1 MIKNI
6 NSSHSAMQENK
17 NKTFT
22 DKIRKSVFFG
32 LGSIKGRIILGI
44 VAIGVIFVA
53 FTVILVTRLS
63 GTLAAN
69 QELSAKYEPVRT
81 YTLAT
86 LQAFNQT
93 VSALQSNV
101 YPINKPEQKY
111 LYEATNKEIATLW
124 RGKTL
129 PYLDSLALLMANRT
143 EPDMIVVYKAIT
155 DRTEKLKTLIP
166 KAINLNAADNR
177 QYLYQKGI
185 QEVKVLEDDST
196 GKPKE
201 DNYTVTAD
209 KPVIAYNEDLA
220 FIISNDIVKIQNELD
235 DYGKQLIAFN
245 QRAISEV
252 TADISFQNII
262 FLVLSVFIF
271 VALITL
277 LIFAANFL
285 IRYVISDIE
294 KIAQQSEKFATG
306 DIPSSIYTQTKELN
320 TIAEHFGLLGRNL
333 NAIKKYA
340 LSVGE
345 GNFNAE
351 MRAFEGKGNFGQSV
365 TAMREG
371 LLKVSEQDRVRSWTN
386 IGLALF
392 GDILRRE
399 SSNIEKLSEELVAKL
414 VRYTEVNQSG
424 IFILSDTRNEMKEEF
439 MELSA
444 CYAYDKKK
452 FLERQIMK
460 GQSLVGRVWREG
472 KPIYLTEIPKDYIEI
487 RTGLGGANPRFLFI
501 VPLKLNEEVQ
511 GVLELASFSAIEP
524 YKRDFILQVADNIA
538 ATFASIKINRRTQLL
553 LDESRSTTA
562 IMREQEEESRQNMEE
577 LQATQEEMQRS
588 QRETAEKEGNMKA
601 LLDNASDAIMAF
613 NQQNQIL
620 VINNAMKRLFESIGV
635 YLDIGKTIED
645 AFPGRTFS
653 EMESEFKRAFAGERF
668 DSYAE
673 VSVKGEQF
681 YYKVLYNPIYNERQ
695 RVIGASVFIT
705 NVTQQHTT
713 EVAIKIKEANLNSLI
728 NNTEDSIVAIDK
740 NYRLTVFNDVYKK
753 RRKEFNCVEGVS
765 VFDFIP
771 ETIHEE
777 WKKYYDRALKGER
790 FQKIQKRQDGRK
802 TSFREYSFNPIF
814 DEKEEVIGLS
824 VFSKDITEAKQAEAE
839 NQKIIQNLIE
849 KQTADKE
856 KIKEL
861 ENQLAKTVE

>member
-1 MIKNI
+1 
-6 NSSHSAMQENK
+6 MQENK

-22 DKIRKSVFFG
+22 DKIKKSSFFG

-53 FTVILVTRLS
+53 FTVILVSRLS
-63 GTLAAN
+63 NTLAAN

-111 LYEATNKEIATLW
+111 VYETTNKEISTLW

-129 PYLDSLALLMANRT
+129 PYLDSLALVMANRT

-166 KAINLNAADNR
+166 KAINLNTADNR

-185 QEVKVLEDDST
+185 QETNRVEEDSL
-196 GKPKE
+196 GNPIKE
-201 DNYTVTAD
+201 EGTVSAD
-209 KPVIAYNEDLA
+209 KPIIAYNEDLA
-220 FIISNDIVKIQNELD
+220 FLISNDIIKIQNELD
-235 DYGKQLIAFN
+235 DYGKQLITFN

-252 TADISFQNII
+252 TTDISFQNVI
-262 FLVLSVFIF
+262 FLVLSAFIF
-271 VALITL
+271 IALITL

-294 KIAQQSEKFATG
+294 KIAQQSEKFAIG
-306 DIPSSIYTQTKELN
+306 EIPAPIYTQTQELN

-351 MRAFEGKGNFGQSV
+351 MRAFEGKGNFGESV

-399 SSNIEKLSEELVAKL
+399 STNIEKLSEELVAKL
-414 VRYTEVNQSG
+414 VRYTEINQAG
-424 IFILSDTRNEMKEEF
+424 IFILSDKKNEIKEEF

-452 FLERQIMK
+452 FMERQIMK

-472 KPIYLTEIPKDYIEI
+472 KPIYLTEIPNNYIEI

-501 VPLKLNEEVQ
+501 VPLKLNDEVQ
-511 GVLELASFSAIEP
+511 GVLELASFADIEP

-562 IMREQEEESRQNMEE
+562 QMREQEEESRQNMEE

-645 AFPGRTFS
+645 AFPGRTFT
-653 EMESEFKRAFAGERF
+653 EMEAEFKRAFAGERF
-668 DSYAE
+668 GAYAE

-681 YYKVLYNPIYNERQ
+681 YYQVLYNPIYNERQ

-713 EVAIKIKEANLNSLI
+713 EIAIKIKEANLNSLI

-740 NYRLTVFNDVYKK
+740 NYRLTVFNEVYKK
-753 RRKEFNCVEGVS
+753 RRKEYNCVEGVS

-771 ETIHEE
+771 ETIHQE

-849 KQTADKE
+849 KQSTDKE

-861 ENQLAKTVE
+861 ESQLSKTVE

>member
-1 MIKNI
+1 MEN
-6 NSSHSAMQENK
+6 HSAMQENK

-22 DKIRKSVFFG
+22 DKIKKNIFFG
-32 LGSIKGRIILGI
+32 LGSIRGRIILGI
-44 VAIGVIFVA
+44 VAIGIIFVA
-53 FTVILVTRLS
+53 FTVILVSRLS

-69 QELSAKYEPVRT
+69 QKLSAKYEPVRT

-111 LYEATNKEIATLW
+111 VYETSNKEISVLW
-124 RGKTL
+124 RNKTL
-129 PYLDSLALLMANRT
+129 PYLDSLALVMTNRT

-166 KAINLNAADNR
+166 KAINLNSADNR

-185 QEVKVLEDDST
+185 QEVKVVEDDTT
-196 GKPKE
+196 GKATQE
-201 DNYTVTAD
+201 DTYTVAAD
-209 KPVIAYNEDLA
+209 KPIIAYNEDLA
-220 FIISNDIVKIQNELD
+220 FIISNDIIKIQNELD
-235 DYGKQLIAFN
+235 DYGKQLITFN

-252 TADISFQNII
+252 TDDISFQNAI
-262 FLVLSVFIF
+262 FLVLSIFIF
-271 VALITL
+271 IALITL

-294 KIAQQSEKFATG
+294 KIAQQSEKFAVG
-306 DIPSSIYTQTKELN
+306 EIPPSIYTQTQELN
-320 TIAEHFGLLGRNL
+320 AIAEHFGLLGRNL

-351 MRAFEGKGNFGQSV
+351 MRAFEGKGNFGESV

-386 IGLALF
+386 IGLAKF

-399 SSNIEKLSEELVAKL
+399 SSNIEKLSEDLVSQL
-414 VRYTEVNQSG
+414 VRYTEINQSG
-424 IFILSDTRNEMKEEF
+424 IFILSDKKNEVKEEF

-472 KPIYLTEIPKDYIEI
+472 KPIYLTEIPNNYIEI

-501 VPLKLNEEVQ
+501 VPLKLNDEVQ
-511 GVLELASFSAIEP
+511 GVLELASFSDIEP

-562 IMREQEEESRQNMEE
+562 QMREQEEESRQNMEE

-645 AFPGRTFS
+645 AFPGRTFT

-705 NVTQQHTT
+705 NITQQYTT

-728 NNTEDSIVAIDK
+728 NNTEDSIVAIDR

-753 RRKEFNCVEGVS
+753 RRKEYNCVEGVS

-771 ETIHEE
+771 ESIHQE

-802 TSFREYSFNPIF
+802 INFREYSFNPIL

-849 KQTADKE
+849 KQATDKE

>member
-1 MIKNI
+1 
-6 NSSHSAMQENK
+6 MQENK

-22 DKIRKSVFFG
+22 DKIKKSVFFG

-53 FTVILVTRLS
+53 FTVILVSRLS
-63 GTLAAN
+63 NTLAAN

-111 LYEATNKEIATLW
+111 VYETTNKEISTLW

-129 PYLDSLALLMANRT
+129 PYLDSLALVMANRT

-166 KAINLNAADNR
+166 KAINLNIADNR

-185 QEVKVLEDDST
+185 QETNTIEKDSL
-196 GKPKE
+196 GNPIKE
-201 DNYTVTAD
+201 EGTVSAD
-209 KPVIAYNEDLA
+209 KPIIAYNEDLA
-220 FIISNDIVKIQNELD
+220 FLISNDIIKIQNELD
-235 DYGKQLIAFN
+235 DYGKQLIIFN

-252 TADISFQNII
+252 TTDISFQNVI

-271 VALITL
+271 IALITL

-306 DIPSSIYTQTKELN
+306 EIPASIYTQTQELN

-351 MRAFEGKGNFGQSV
+351 MRAFEGKGNFGESV

-399 SSNIEKLSEELVAKL
+399 STNIEKLSEELVAKL
-414 VRYTEVNQSG
+414 VRYTEINQSG
-424 IFILSDTRNEMKEEF
+424 IFILSDKKNEIKEEF

-452 FLERQIMK
+452 FMERQIMK

-472 KPIYLTEIPKDYIEI
+472 KPIYLTEIPNNYIEI

-501 VPLKLNEEVQ
+501 VPLKLNDEVQ
-511 GVLELASFSAIEP
+511 GVLELASFSDIEP

-562 IMREQEEESRQNMEE
+562 QMSEQEEESRQNMEE

-645 AFPGRTFS
+645 AFPGRTFT
-653 EMESEFKRAFAGERF
+653 EMETEFKRAFAGERF
-668 DSYAE
+668 GAYAE

-681 YYKVLYNPIYNERQ
+681 FYQVLYNPIYNERQ

-713 EVAIKIKEANLNSLI
+713 ELAIKIKEANLNSLI

-753 RRKEFNCVEGVS
+753 RRKEYNCVEGVS

-771 ETIHEE
+771 EDIHQE

-802 TSFREYSFNPIF
+802 ITFREYSFNPIL

-849 KQTADKE
+849 KQATDKE

-861 ENQLAKTVE
+861 EAQISKTVE

>member
-1 MIKNI
+1 
-6 NSSHSAMQENK
+6 MQENK

-22 DKIRKSVFFG
+22 DKIKKSIFFG

-53 FTVILVTRLS
+53 FTVILVSRLS
-63 GTLAAN
+63 NTLAAN

-111 LYEATNKEIATLW
+111 VYETTNKEISTLW

-129 PYLDSLALLMANRT
+129 PYLDSLALVMANRT

-166 KAINLNAADNR
+166 KAINLNTADNR

-185 QEVKVLEDDST
+185 QETNVVEKDSL
-196 GKPKE
+196 GNPIKE
-201 DNYTVTAD
+201 EGTVSAD
-209 KPVIAYNEDLA
+209 KPIIAYNEDLA
-220 FIISNDIVKIQNELD
+220 FLISNDIIKIQNELD
-235 DYGKQLIAFN
+235 DYGKQLITFN

-252 TADISFQNII
+252 TADISFQNVI
-262 FLVLSVFIF
+262 FLVLSAFIF
-271 VALITL
+271 IALITL

-306 DIPSSIYTQTKELN
+306 EIPAPIYTQTQELN

-351 MRAFEGKGNFGQSV
+351 MRAFEGKGNFGESV

-399 SSNIEKLSEELVAKL
+399 STNIEKLSEELVAKL
-414 VRYTEVNQSG
+414 VRYTEINQSG
-424 IFILSDTRNEMKEEF
+424 IFILSDKKNEIKEEF

-452 FLERQIMK
+452 FMERQIMK
-460 GQSLVGRVWREG
+460 GQSLVGRVWKEG
-472 KPIYLTEIPKDYIEI
+472 KSIYLTEIPNNYIEI

-501 VPLKLNEEVQ
+501 VPLKLNDEVQ
-511 GVLELASFSAIEP
+511 GVLELASFSDIEP

-562 IMREQEEESRQNMEE
+562 QMREQEEESRQNMEE

-645 AFPGRTFS
+645 AFPGRTFT
-653 EMESEFKRAFAGERF
+653 EMEAEFKRAFAGERF
-668 DSYAE
+668 GAYAE

-681 YYKVLYNPIYNERQ
+681 YYQVLYNPIYNERQ

-713 EVAIKIKEANLNSLI
+713 ELAIKIKEANLNSLI

-753 RRKEFNCVEGVS
+753 RRKEYNCVEGVS

-771 ETIHEE
+771 EDIHQE

-802 TSFREYSFNPIF
+802 INFREYSFNPIF

-849 KQTADKE
+849 KQAADKE

-861 ENQLAKTVE
+861 ENQLSKTVE

>member
-1 MIKNI
+1 
-6 NSSHSAMQENK
+6 MQENK
-17 NKTFT
+17 NKTFSE
-22 DKIRKSVFFG
+22 KIKKSIFFG

-53 FTVILVTRLS
+53 FTVILVSRLS
-63 GTLAAN
+63 NTLAAN

-81 YTLAT
+81 YMLAT

-111 LYEATNKEIATLW
+111 VYETTNKEISTLW

-129 PYLDSLALLMANRT
+129 PYLDSLALVMANRT

-166 KAINLNAADNR
+166 KAINLNIADNR

-185 QEVKVLEDDST
+185 QENNVAEKDSL
-196 GKPKE
+196 GNAIQE
-201 DNYTVTAD
+201 EGTVSAD
-209 KPVIAYNEDLA
+209 KPMIAYNEDLA
-220 FIISNDIVKIQNELD
+220 FLISNDIIKIQNELD
-235 DYGKQLIAFN
+235 DYGKQLITFN

-262 FLVLSVFIF
+262 FLVLSIFIF
-271 VALITL
+271 IALITL

-306 DIPSSIYTQTKELN
+306 EIPTSIYTQTQELN

-351 MRAFEGKGNFGQSV
+351 MRAFEGKGNFGESV

-414 VRYTEVNQSG
+414 VRYTEINQSG
-424 IFILSDTRNEMKEEF
+424 IFILSDKKNEIKEEF

-452 FLERQIMK
+452 FMERQIMK

-472 KPIYLTEIPKDYIEI
+472 KPIYLTEIPNNYIEI

-501 VPLKLNEEVQ
+501 VPLKLNDEVQ
-511 GVLELASFSAIEP
+511 GVLELASFSDIEP

-562 IMREQEEESRQNMEE
+562 QMREQEEESRQNMEE

-645 AFPGRTFS
+645 AFPGRTFT
-653 EMESEFKRAFAGERF
+653 EMEAEFKRAFVGERF
-668 DSYAE
+668 STYAE

-681 YYKVLYNPIYNERQ
+681 YYQVLYNPIYNERQ

-713 EVAIKIKEANLNSLI
+713 EMAIKIKEANLNSLI

-753 RRKEFNCVEGVS
+753 RRKEYNCVEGVS

-771 ETIHEE
+771 ETIHQE

-802 TSFREYSFNPIF
+802 INFREYSFNPIF
-814 DEKEEVIGLS
+814 DETENVIGLS

-849 KQTADKE
+849 KQAADKE

-861 ENQLAKTVE
+861 ESQISKTVE

>member
-1 MIKNI
+1 
-6 NSSHSAMQENK
+6 MQENK

-22 DKIRKSVFFG
+22 DKIKKSVFFG

-53 FTVILVTRLS
+53 FTVILVSRLS
-63 GTLAAN
+63 NTLAAN

-111 LYEATNKEIATLW
+111 VYETTNKEISTLW

-129 PYLDSLALLMANRT
+129 PYLDSLALVMANRT

-166 KAINLNAADNR
+166 KAINLNTADNR

-185 QEVKVLEDDST
+185 QETNRVEEDSL
-196 GKPKE
+196 GNPINE
-201 DNYTVTAD
+201 AGTVSAD
-209 KPVIAYNEDLA
+209 KPIIAYNEDLA
-220 FIISNDIVKIQNELD
+220 FLISNDIIKIQNELD
-235 DYGKQLIAFN
+235 DYGKQLITFN

-252 TADISFQNII
+252 TADISFQNVI
-262 FLVLSVFIF
+262 FLVLSAFIF
-271 VALITL
+271 IALITL

-306 DIPSSIYTQTKELN
+306 EIPTSIYTQTQELN

-351 MRAFEGKGNFGQSV
+351 MRAFEGKGNFGESV

-399 SSNIEKLSEELVAKL
+399 STNIEKLSEELVAKL
-414 VRYTEVNQSG
+414 VRYTEINQAG
-424 IFILSDTRNEMKEEF
+424 IFILSDKKNEIKEEF

-452 FLERQIMK
+452 FMERQIMK

-472 KPIYLTEIPKDYIEI
+472 KPIYLTEIPNNYIEI

-501 VPLKLNEEVQ
+501 VPLKLNDEVQ
-511 GVLELASFSAIEP
+511 GVLELASFSDIEP

-562 IMREQEEESRQNMEE
+562 QMREQEEESRQNMEE

-645 AFPGRTFS
+645 AFPGRTFT
-653 EMESEFKRAFAGERF
+653 EMETEFKRAFVGERF
-668 DSYAE
+668 STYAE

-681 YYKVLYNPIYNERQ
+681 YYQVLYNPIYNERQ

-713 EVAIKIKEANLNSLI
+713 EIAIKIKEANLNSLI

-753 RRKEFNCVEGVS
+753 RRKEYNCVEGVS

-771 ETIHEE
+771 ETIHQE

-802 TSFREYSFNPIF
+802 INFREYSFNPIF

-849 KQTADKE
+849 KQATDKE

-861 ENQLAKTVE
+861 ENQLSKTVE